1 MDRFRDL
8 WMGDFTKEERIQQAK
23 QRVSEKIQVQ

>member
-23 QRVSEKIQVQ
+23 QRVSEKIQTQ